1 MVKIKKIKII
11 GKKYV
16 GENVLY
22 TPLKSDMMLAEK
34 INEIIALVNNHDVE
48 LDLLK
53 KQFTDLI
60 VKLQAFGT
68 LPLEEYDKPAVD
80 ELSPGLQQAPRKES
94 TKVQKLKKK
103 DPF

>member
-1 MVKIKKIKII
+1 MAKIKKLTF
-11 GKKYV
+11 GKK
-16 GENVLY
+16 GLPKENI
-22 TPLKSDMMLAEK
+22 SDK
-34 INEIIALVNNHDVE
+34 INEIIALINNHDIE

-68 LPLEEYDKPAVD
+68 LPLEKYDKPTVD
-80 ELSPGLQQAPRKES
+80 ELSPGPQQAIRKES
-94 TKVQKLKKK
+94 AKVQKLRKK